1 MAAITP
7 IDPSGALPQPPA
19 REQKGGRAA
28 AEFGGAIT
36 HREMVQEKLRVDP
49 AALADKRR
57 AARAARRDDDPPP
70 PPRESIRAARF
81 AEDEAAADAAHD
93 ERMGQYVDIEA

>member
-7 IDPSGALPQPPA
+7 IEPAGAFPQTSA

-28 AEFGGAIT
+28 ADFGGAIT

-49 AALADKRR
+49 AALADKKR
-57 AARAARRDDDPPP
+57 AARAARRDDEPPP
-70 PPRESIRAARF
+70 PQDSARAERF
-81 AEDEAAADAAHD
+81 AQDDAAADAAQD